1 MSGEKM
7 SAAEQA
13 SQLRARLEHEKWPQ
27 KYMFKFVLPNDR
39 AKIDAALELLPT
51 TSRTTFTNSRT
62 GKYVSISCVANMAS
76 ADAVMEVTSRVCQI
90 EGVISL

>member
-1 MSGEKM
+1 M

-51 TSRTTFTNSRT
+51 TTFTNSRT